1 MLFGDNENFLL
12 RTHNNNIIIHNI
24 IYFFASLWSQCFRER
39 RKYFVHSV
47 IRLGE
52 LYIMFKSMKAPKNG
66 AGSSAESLA
75 PDQTAADDRNSSGPV
90 TPPGIDTPKMMRSPV
105 STPQLDQPT
114 LNDFRTPGS
123 LTEEETPTNVV
134 IIPNSNTSTDL
145 SAASVN
151 ASGAVRSFSSRPTA
165 PRSQSA
171 GSSKSVA
178 STMSSTE
185 ICRIC
190 HCEATTEMPLISPCY
205 CSGTLKYVHQKCL
218 QQWIKSSQTRSCE
231 VCRFSFIMQTKLKP
245 FRKVYKLVCV
255 VLRISLDL

>member
-1 MLFGDNENFLL
+1 
-12 RTHNNNIIIHNI
+12 
-24 IYFFASLWSQCFRER
+24 
-39 RKYFVHSV
+39 
-47 IRLGE
+47 
-52 LYIMFKSMKAPKNG
+52 MFKSMKAPKNG

-75 PDQTAADDRNSSGPV
+75 PDQITSDDRNSGTT
-90 TPPGIDTPKMMRSPV
+90 TPPIMDTPKALHSPV
-105 STPQLDQPT
+105 LSSPLDQPT
-114 LNDFRTPGS
+114 VSDFRTPGS
-123 LTEEETPTNVV
+123 LADDETPTNVV
-134 IIPNSNTSTDL
+134 IIPNSNTATDL
-145 SAASVN
+145 SSSTTT
-151 ASGAVRSFSSRPTA
+151 SGGGRTFAVRATA

-190 HCEATTEMPLISPCY
+190 HCESTTEMPLISPCY

-245 FRKVYKLVCV
+245 FRKVKVETRCTFWWLYIQYFSV
-255 VLRISLDL
+255 SLIFAFILLHPRRRSILNYD